1 MTNICLTENET
12 VDSVQLIAAGVSE
25 MRKPRFAG
33 DIVFEFDEFGKR
45 CMIEVCGI
53 HSVMYFY
60 EIFANQGTYPYPSYI
75 ERGIREDGVSAVFF
89 ECIGS
94 SYFQRSVMGFE
105 WMYGEYR
112 HFGYM
117 DRDDYFWNI
126 IAREIR
132 VTRSTE

>member
-1 MTNICLTENET
+1 MHNICLTENET
-12 VDSVQLIAAGVSE
+12 VDSVNLIAAGLSE

-33 DIVFEFDEFGKR
+33 DIVIDFDEFGR
-45 CMIEVCGI
+45 RSTIEVCRI
-53 HSVMYFY
+53 ASVMYFY
-60 EIFANQGTYPYPSYI
+60 EVFASQGAYPYPSHL
-75 ERGIREDGVSAVFF
+75 ERGIREDGISALFF

-94 SYFQRSVMGFE
+94 SYLRRFINGVE

-132 VTRSTE
+132 LTRSPD